1 MEKQDLEN
9 NTLRVGD
16 SEINGAGVGGASGM
30 NINGNGA
37 NGASVGGGSA
47 ANDGMSIK
55 GKRTRK
61 DTWIFAGV
69 IAMLVLAAGG
79 VGLGV
84 YLVVRNAGTNNE
96 SSSEVSDETEEITEV
111 VNTDLTS
118 GTVTTTIGGK
128 SVTYSG
134 AYVVDGVSATIDSG
148 TYASTTDDQ
157 AVFLVINGG
166 SLTIT
171 GDVAIKKSGSA
182 DFQGRG
188 DNYSFYG
195 TNSAVVVVGEGS
207 TVSLDGVAITTD
219 VSGANAVVATNGGKA
234 TVKNATIETSKDNS
248 RGLHA
253 TYTGEIEAEN
263 VSIATQGGSSAS
275 LATDRGE
282 GTVTASNMTLST
294 AGAGSPLIYSTGEIT
309 VSSSTGTATGAQIA
323 VVEGKNSIT
332 LSDCEFSANGVGN
345 RNNVDN
351 AAVMIYQSMSGDAGV
366 GTGTFT
372 ATNSKLMVLS
382 SSSVYNTTPFF
393 FVTNT
398 NATISLSNV
407 EANFSTEQKF
417 ISALGTDEW
426 GKSGSNGGTVTVT
439 AENLTATNTETNTD
453 SISSVSGL

>member
-1 MEKQDLEN
+1 MEKQDI
-9 NTLRVGD
+9 
-16 SEINGAGVGGASGM
+16 IN
-30 NINGNGA
+30 
-37 NGASVGGGSA
+37 
-47 ANDGMSIK
+47 
-55 GKRTRK
+55 KR
-61 DTWIFAGV
+61 IFAGV

-84 YLVVRNAGTNNE
+84 FLAVRNGGTNGEN
-96 SSSEVSDETEEITEV
+96 SSEISDETEEITEV
-111 VNTDLTS
+111 VNTDLTA

-128 SVTYSG
+128 SVTYAG

-188 DNYSFYG
+188 DEYSFYG

-207 TVSLDGVAITTD
+207 SVSLDGVSISSD

-282 GTVTASNMTLST
+282 GTVTASNITLST
-294 AGAGSPLIYSTGEIT
+294 AGAGSPLIYSTGNIT
-309 VSSSTGTATGAQIA
+309 VSESTGTATGAQIA
-323 VVEGKNSIT
+323 VVEGKNSVT
-332 LSDCEFSANGVGN
+332 LSGCEFSANGTGN

-372 ATNSKLMVLS
+372 ATNSKLSVLS
-382 SSSVYNTTPFF
+382 SSNVYNTTPFF

-398 NATISLSNV
+398 NATISLTNV

-426 GKSGSNGGTVTVT
+426 GKSGSNGGEVTVS
-439 AENLTATNTETNTD
+439 AENLTATNTEVNTD
-453 SISSVSGL
+453 SISSVSGF